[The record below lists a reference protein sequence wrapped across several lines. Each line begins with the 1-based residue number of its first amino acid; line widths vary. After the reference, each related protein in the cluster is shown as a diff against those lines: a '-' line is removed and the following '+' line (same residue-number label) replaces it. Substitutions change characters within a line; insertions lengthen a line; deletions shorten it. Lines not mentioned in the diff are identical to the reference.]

1 MRRLFR
7 PFEQVERHSAG
18 MGLGL
23 AICKRLVH
31 LMKGSIG
38 VDSAWERRTFWC
50 ELPFEIA
57 RPETLENKIPASR
70 SDAPVRGLNV
80 LVVEDV
86 PANQLAI
93 RALMENLG
101 HRVQVAVDG
110 ADAIDLA
117 KGKLFDLILMDIQMP
132 VMNG

>member
-1 MRRLFR
+1 MAQGLDAPQQAAAAWELFR

-18 MGLGL
+18 TGLGL

-38 VDSAWERRTFWC
+38 VDSELGKGSTFWC

-70 SDAPVRGLNV
+70 SDARCG
-80 LVVEDV
+80 
-86 PANQLAI
+86 
-93 RALMENLG
+93 G
-101 HRVQVAVDG
+101 
-110 ADAIDLA
+110 
-117 KGKLFDLILMDIQMP
+117 
-132 VMNG
+132 